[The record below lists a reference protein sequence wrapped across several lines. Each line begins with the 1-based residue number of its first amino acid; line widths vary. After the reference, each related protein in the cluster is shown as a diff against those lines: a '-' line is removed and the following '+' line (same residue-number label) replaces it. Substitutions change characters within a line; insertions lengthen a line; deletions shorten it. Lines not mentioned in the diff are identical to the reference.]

1 LIRFDARTQIII
13 SNDLSFDVN
22 SVLEEGN
29 FKKILL
35 FVDSK
40 VADQN
45 DVKKLIGFI
54 KRKFILDIEKIDAVE
69 PTTSMVNFYK
79 SKLKSR
85 SIDMIIG
92 IGGGS
97 VIDLSKAIS
106 VMLVNKGKVEDYHGT
121 GKQIKTAIKKIMI
134 PTTAGTGSEVTP
146 GAVLVNR
153 DTSFKRA
160 ISGRCISPDYAI
172 LYAKLTTTLP
182 DEITASTG
190 MDALAHSIESYT
202 ARNAS
207 EVTKMYSKKAFSLI
221 FNNLPKIFKD
231 RKNVSLREKV
241 LLGSC
246 LAGYAIYNSNTG
258 ACHSMAYPLGIYNN
272 VPHSIA
278 VGIILP
284 KVIRMNFEKGCDIYA
299 DLYELIDNLEKI
311 PDKNARAKEFC
322 SILDNYRPMAFI
334 KDSFGNYGIDES
346 NYKFLAERGLD
357 LTSAL
362 NNNPTEFG
370 LSNAIKVLKML
381 I

>member
-1 LIRFDARTQIII
+1 MVRFDAKTQIII

-29 FKKILL
+29 FKDLLL

-40 VADQN
+40 VVDQN

-97 VIDLSKAIS
+97 VIDLSKALS

-153 DTSFKRA
+153 DTNFKRA
-160 ISGRCISPDYAI
+160 ISGRCISPNYAI
-172 LYAKLTTTLP
+172 LYAKLTTALP

-202 ARNAS
+202 ARNAN

-221 FNNLPKIFKD
+221 FNNLPKIFED

-278 VGIILP
+278 VGLILP
-284 KVIRMNFEKGCDIYA
+284 KVIRMNFEKGCDLYA

-311 PDKNARAKEFC
+311 PDKNTRAKEFC

-334 KDSFGNYGIDES
+334 KDSFGSYGIND
-346 NYKFLAERGLD
+346 NNFKFLAERGLD

-370 LSNAIKVLKML
+370 LSNAIKVLKIL